1 MTSVPDT
8 DADGD
13 PPVVAWEQIRLRA
26 AWLHDLPDEERDE
39 LFGVPLRV
47 VDARF
52 AEWLD
57 ARSGVRD
64 DGGG

>member
-1 MTSVPDT
+1 MTSVTDT
-8 DADGD
+8 PSDHE
-13 PPVVAWEQIRLRA
+13 PPAATREQIRLRSM
-26 AWLHDLPDEERDE
+26 WLQDLPDEERDA